1 MERSRENS
9 NQEEGSENS
18 LASLNDYLQAMQ
30 RENDVIIKKLQ
41 ENQPSL
47 QNILP
52 NLREKLL
59 QSREVLRKE
68 LLRSAFDVPMAI
80 AGVLADKGQIR
91 TLISQI
97 NVKLK
102 AFSNKTTSA
111 MHLFQ
116 QAFDK
121 LSRIASEIYCLPTEP
136 NGNWAD
142 AKDTSYNRQL
152 IYLFFRFLQYLDQE
166 YFI

>member
-1 MERSRENS
+1 MQAKQKEN
-9 NQEEGSENS
+9 E
-18 LASLNDYLQAMQ
+18 L
-30 RENDVIIKKLQ
+30 IIKKLQ

-47 QNILP
+47 KNILP
-52 NLREKLL
+52 NLKEKLP

-80 AGVLADKGQIR
+80 AGVLTDKSKIR
-91 TLISQI
+91 TLIIQI
-97 NVKLK
+97 SLKVK
-102 AFSNKTTSA
+102 AFSNKTPST

-116 QAFDK
+116 QAFEK
-121 LSRIASEIYCLPTEP
+121 LSRIASEIYCLSTEP
-136 NGNWAD
+136 NGKWAD
-142 AKDTSYNRQL
+142 AEETSYNRQL